1 MASSKLACIR
11 KTFPLGEVMKV
22 YLGPYKENRKE
33 QIHIHDYDTWNMDDT
48 LAMIIVPMLKQL
60 KATKHGVEEVASWS
74 KDPSRKIGA
83 VAIGAKGQVL
93 AQGFNGFPRGID
105 DSEERYNDRQRKYE
119 LVVHAEMNVIYNATY
134 SGVSL
139 DGATLYVSGL
149 PVCSECAKGIVQVGI
164 KHVIMRDMEIPDSWR
179 ESWHKTQ
186 EMFHEANIQFEFV
199 K

>member
-1 MASSKLACIR
+1 MGLKWHQRFLRLA
-11 KTFPLGEVMKV
+11 
-22 YLGPYKENRKE
+22 
-33 QIHIHDYDTWNMDDT
+33 
-48 LAMIIVPMLKQL
+48 
-60 KATKHGVEEVASWS
+60 EEVASWS

-93 AQGFNGFPRGID
+93 AQGYNGFPRGID
-105 DSEERYNDRQRKYE
+105 DSEERYNNRERKYE

-164 KHVIMRDMEIPDSWR
+164 KRVIMRHMEIPESWQDSWR
-179 ESWHKTQ
+179 KTQ